1 MRQNFCIRKYCVLF
15 FILFASATGH
25 GQKVVLSGKITNKDT
40 GEPIP
45 YATIVFQN
53 TMIGTTSNTD
63 GYYSLEAN
71 DTLKV
76 LQVSAVGFIKQFIPT
91 DTIRSSVLNIEL
103 KEEVIPIAEIE
114 VSPGVNPAHR
124 IMREISARKKEND
137 PAFFPDW
144 QSSLYSKIE
153 IDLKNIKK
161 PEKKDSKFWDQIG
174 FIFEYIDTLE
184 MDGKTFLPVFIT
196 ETFSDYYHVKG
207 GNDHERI
214 TANKIS
220 GMQTGMISEF
230 TGKLYT
236 DVNPYDN
243 FINMSDIGLISPLN
257 DQGLSYYRYFL
268 RDSSLVEGRKIY
280 ELSFFPRQEQTPA
293 FKGKL
298 WIDSTTYA
306 LTRIEMRLSPTANIN
321 FLRDLVIEKDYTLT
335 DQKYV
340 PGKESFWI
348 DFNLQ
353 KKDKG
358 KLIGLIGRKT
368 VVYRD
373 FKFEPVSPKIVN
385 QKKEVSVSPD
395 AFTYNEQYW
404 DSLRPLQLQEREA
417 LIYSMVDSLKN
428 VPVIKTVFDYIQ
440 MFLFGYKDVGAFEI
454 GPYFYMY
461 SFNDI
466 EGNRF
471 RFGGRTTATFH
482 DKLRLN
488 GYLAYGLRDE
498 AFKYSGGFEYFFRKD
513 KRFSVEAQYKHDY
526 ELFGRSDNAF
536 AEDNILMAI
545 LAKRPLSKLNMVNR
559 FSLQADKEWTTG
571 LSNTLKLSTTKIKSG
586 PFVPFIDREGS
597 PVGHIQNT
605 EISLNTRIAPRE
617 RTVLG
622 KFEKV
627 SLGSPLPIVNFR
639 ISAGVKGPLSGDYS
653 YLRLQTD
660 IYDKLPLNPVGYT
673 TYLVQAGR
681 IWGDVPFPLMKI
693 HEGNETYTSDRFAFN
708 LMNYQEYVSDRYA
721 ALFLEHH
728 FQGFFFNRVPL
739 FRKLQLREVV
749 GGRWLIGEMDESRH
763 KDLAFPEEMQSL
775 NGRSY
780 GEISAGIENI
790 LKIIR
795 IDAVWRRTGS
805 SAEYDRFGIL
815 FTLQFNL

>member
-1 MRQNFCIRKYCVLF
+1 MKPYFCTGCCVLF
-15 FILFASATGH
+15 SILLASATGY
-25 GQKVVLSGKITNKDT
+25 GQKVMISGKISDGTT

-45 YATIVFQN
+45 YANIVFRN
-53 TMIGTTSNTD
+53 TMTGTTSNTD
-63 GYYSLEAN
+63 GYYSLQAN
-71 DTLKV
+71 DTARV
-76 LQVSAVGFIKQFIPT
+76 LQVSAVGYTRKFIMT
-91 DTIRSSVLNIEL
+91 DTLRSSTLNIEL
-103 KEEVIPIAEIE
+103 TEEVIPIEEIQ
-114 VSPGVNPAHR
+114 VTPGINPAHS
-124 IMREISARKKEND
+124 ILKEISRHKKEND

-144 QSSLYSKIE
+144 QSNLYSKIE
-153 IDLKNIKK
+153 IDLKNVKK

-174 FIFEYIDTLE
+174 FIFDYVDTLE
-184 MDGKTFLPVFIT
+184 TDGKTFLPVFIT

-268 RDSSLVEGRKIY
+268 RDSSVVAGRKIY
-280 ELSFFPRQEQTPA
+280 ELSFFPKQEQTPA

-298 WIDSTTYA
+298 WVDSATFA
-306 LTRIEMRLSPTANIN
+306 LTRIEMRLSETANIN
-321 FLRDLVIEKDYTLT
+321 FLRDLVVEKDYSLD

-340 PGKESFWI
+340 PDKESFWI

-358 KLIGLIGRKT
+358 KLVGLIGRKT
-368 VVYRD
+368 IHYAD
-373 FKFEPVSPKIVN
+373 FRFEPVSPKIVK

-395 AFTYNEQYW
+395 AFTYSEQYW

-417 LIYSMVDSLKN
+417 LIYTMVDSLKN

-440 MFLFGYKDVGAFEI
+440 MFLFGYKDMGSFEI

-461 SFNDI
+461 SFNKI

-471 RFGGRTTATFH
+471 RFGGRTTAAFH

-488 GYLAYGLRDE
+488 GYLAYGLKDD
-498 AFKYSGGFEYFFRKD
+498 AIKYSGGFEYFFSKD
-513 KRFSVEAQYKHDY
+513 RRFSIEAQYKHDY

-536 AEDNILMAI
+536 AEDNILMAM
-545 LAKRPLSKLNMVNR
+545 LAKEPLAKLNRVNR
-559 FSLQADKEWTTG
+559 FSFRADKEWTVG
-571 LSNTLKLSTTKIKSG
+571 LSNTLKLSTTEIKSG
-586 PFVPFIDREGS
+586 PFVPFNDQEGN
-597 PVGHIQNT
+597 PVDHIQNT
-605 EISLNTRIAPRE
+605 EITLNTRIAPKE

-627 SLGSPLPIVNFR
+627 SLGSPLPIINFR
-639 ISAGVKGPLSGDYS
+639 ISTGVKGPLAGDYS

-660 IYDKLPLNPVGYT
+660 IYDKLPLNPAGFT
-673 TYLVQAGR
+673 TYLVQAGS

-693 HEGNETYTSDRFAFN
+693 HEGNETYASDQFGFN

-721 ALFLEHH
+721 ALSLEHH
-728 FQGFFFNRVPL
+728 FQGFFFNRIPL
-739 FRKLQLREVV
+739 LKKLQLREVI
-749 GGRWLIGEMDESRH
+749 GGRWLIGDMDKSRH
-763 KDLAFPEEMQSL
+763 NDLAFPQGMQSL
-775 NGRSY
+775 NGKSY

-795 IDAVWRRTGS
+795 VDAVWRLTES
-805 SAEYDRFGIL
+805 SSEYDRFGIL

>member
-1 MRQNFCIRKYCVLF
+1 MKHS
-15 FILFASATGH
+15 ILIAIMILTVFPGY
-25 GQKVVLSGKITNKDT
+25 GQKITLSGRITNKDT

-53 TMIGTTSNTD
+53 TMTGTSSNTD

-76 LQVSAVGFIKQFIPT
+76 LQVSAVGFIKRFIPT
-91 DTIRSSVLNIEL
+91 DTLRSSVLNIEL
-103 KEEVIPIAEIE
+103 TEEVIPIAEIE

-153 IDLKNIKK
+153 IDLKNVKK
-161 PEKKDSKFWDQIG
+161 PEKKDSKFWEQIG

-184 MDGKTFLPVFIT
+184 SDGKTFLPVFIT

-207 GNDHERI
+207 GNDHEHI

-220 GMQTGMISEF
+220 GMQTSMISEF
-230 TGKLYT
+230 TGKLYA

-268 RDSSLVEGRKIY
+268 RDSALVEGRKIY
-280 ELSFFPRQEQTPA
+280 ELSFFPKQEQTPA

-306 LTRIEMRLSPTANIN
+306 LTRIEMRLSVTANIN
-321 FLRDLVIEKDYTLT
+321 FLRDLVIEKDYTLKE
-335 DQKYV
+335 QKYV
-340 PGKESFWI
+340 PDKESFWI

-368 VVYRD
+368 TVYND
-373 FKFEPVSPKIVN
+373 FRFEPVSSKIAG

-404 DSLRPLQLQEREA
+404 DSLRPFRLQEREA

-440 MFLFGYKDVGAFEI
+440 MFLFGYKDVGNFEI

-461 SFNDI
+461 SFNKI

-471 RFGGRTTATFH
+471 RFGGRTTAAFH

-488 GYLAYGLRDE
+488 GYLAYGLKDE
-498 AFKYSGGFEYFFRKD
+498 AFKYSAGFEYFFSKD
-513 KRFSVEAQYKHDY
+513 KRFSVEGQYKHDY

-545 LAKRPLSKLNMVNR
+545 LAKRPLSELNMVDR
-559 FSLQADKEWTTG
+559 FSLQADKEWTVG
-571 LSNTLKLSTTKIKSG
+571 LSNSLKLSTTRIKSG
-586 PFVPFIDREGS
+586 PFVPFVDQQGN

-617 RTVLG
+617 RTILG

-627 SLGSPLPIVNFR
+627 SLGSPWPIVNFKLSTG
-639 ISAGVKGPLSGDYS
+639 IKGPLSGDYN
-653 YLRLQTD
+653 YFRLQTD
-660 IYDKLPLNPVGYT
+660 IYDKLPLNPIGYT

-721 ALFLEHH
+721 ALSLEHH

-739 FRKLQLREVV
+739 FRKLQLREVI
-749 GGRWLIGEMDESRH
+749 GGRWLIGEMDGSRH
-763 KDLAFPEEMQSL
+763 KDLAFPEGMQSL
-775 NGRSY
+775 NGKSY

-795 IDAVWRRTGS
+795 VDAVWRLTES
-805 SAEYDRFGIL
+805 SFDYDRFGIL